1 MSPQTEITRHGG
13 VAVITLSRPPLNI
26 LTWDFR
32 TEIAEKID
40 QCANDNQVRVIVVGS
55 VVEKAFSAGADI
67 KEFAD
72 SMHPG
77 GGAER
82 CRIEHT
88 AYDAI
93 DFVPKPTICA
103 VNGYCLGGGLE
114 LAMAFDIRIASEEAT
129 FGQPEIKLGCF
140 PGGGGT
146 ERLALLVGRAK
157 AKELMYTGAS
167 MDAAEALRIGLV
179 NRVVPTGHALDE
191 SINLATVIAQHS
203 PLALRSIKELVDAV
217 HHVPEEM
224 RTALPRVAERVE
236 AVFQTEEVRAG
247 ANAFLNQH
255 SRPDNSRSSG

>member
-1 MSPQTEITRHGG
+1 MSSQTELTRHNG

-32 TEIAEKID
+32 TEIAEKIE

-55 VVEKAFSAGADI
+55 GVDKAFSAGADI

-82 CRIEHT
+82 CRIEHA

-114 LAMAFDIRIASEEAT
+114 LAMAFDIRIASQEAI

-157 AKELMYTGAS
+157 AKELMYTGAPIG
-167 MDAAEALRIGLV
+167 ATEALRIGLV
-179 NRVVPTGHALDE
+179 NRVVPAGSALEE
-191 SINLATVIAQHS
+191 SIKLAFLIAQHS

-217 HHVPEEM
+217 HHVPDEM
-224 RTALPRVAERVE
+224 HAALPRAAERVE

-247 ANAFLNQH
+247 ANAFLTRH
-255 SRPDNSRSSG
+255 SRPDDRSPS

>member
-1 MSPQTEITRHGG
+1 MSLQTELTRHNG

-26 LTWDFR
+26 LTWEFR

-40 QCANDNQVRVIVVGS
+40 QCASDNQVRVIVVGS
-55 VVEKAFSAGADI
+55 GVDKAFSAGADI

-82 CRIEHT
+82 CRIEHA

-114 LAMAFDIRIASEEAT
+114 LAMAFDIRIASEEAI

-157 AKELMYTGAS
+157 AKEMMYTGAPIG
-167 MDAAEALRIGLV
+167 ATEALRIGLV
-179 NRVVPTGHALDE
+179 NRVVPAGSALEE
-191 SINLATVIAQHS
+191 SIKLATMIAQYS

-236 AVFQTEEVRAG
+236 TVFRTEEVRAG
-247 ANAFLNQH
+247 ANAFLTRH
-255 SRPDNSRSSG
+255 SRPDDRSPS

>member
-1 MSPQTEITRHGG
+1 MSPQTELTLLGG
-13 VAVITLSRPPLNI
+13 VAVIRLSRPPLNI

-32 TEIAEKID
+32 TEITARIE
-40 QCANDNQVRVIVVGS
+40 QCANENHVRVIVVGS
-55 VVEKAFSAGADI
+55 AVEKAFSAGADI

-72 SMHPG
+72 SMYPG

-82 CRIEHT
+82 SRIEHA

-93 DFVPKPTICA
+93 DFVSKPTICA

-167 MDAAEALRIGLV
+167 IDAPEAFRIGLV
-179 NRVVPTGHALDE
+179 NRVVPAGRALDE
-191 SINLATVIAQHS
+191 AVKLAKVIAQHS

-217 HHVPEEM
+217 HHAPDEM
-224 RTALPRVAERVE
+224 DAALPRVAERVE

-247 ANAFLNQH
+247 ANAFLTRH
-255 SRPDNSRSSG
+255 SRPDDRSPS

>member
-1 MSPQTEITRHGG
+1 MSPQTKLTRQGG
-13 VAVITLSRPPLNI
+13 VAVVTLARPPLNI

-32 TEIAEKID
+32 TQITERID
-40 QCANDNQVRVIVVGS
+40 RCANDNQVRVIVVGS
-55 VVEKAFSAGADI
+55 AVDKAFSAGADI

-93 DFVPKPTICA
+93 DFVPKPSICA

-167 MDAAEALRIGLV
+167 IDAAEALRIGLV
-179 NRVVPTGHALDE
+179 NRVVPVGRALDE

-203 PLALRSIKELVDAV
+203 PLALRYIKELVDAV
-217 HHVPEEM
+217 HHAPDEL
-224 RTALPRVAERVE
+224 RAALPRVAERVE

-247 ANAFLNQH
+247 ANAFLTRH
-255 SRPDNSRSSG
+255 SRSDDRARS

>member
-1 MSPQTEITRHGG
+1 MSPQTELTLLGG
-13 VAVITLSRPPLNI
+13 VAVIRLSRPPLNI

-32 TEIAEKID
+32 TEITERID
-40 QCANDNQVRVIVVGS
+40 QCANENHVRVIVVGS
-55 VVEKAFSAGADI
+55 AVEKAFSAGADI

-77 GGAER
+77 GGRER
-82 CRIEHT
+82 SRIEHT

-167 MDAAEALRIGLV
+167 IDAPEALRIGLV
-179 NRVVPTGHALDE
+179 NRVVPAGRALDE
-191 SINLATVIAQHS
+191 AIKLANVIAQHA

-217 HHVPEEM
+217 HHSPDEM
-224 RTALPRVAERVE
+224 QAALPRVAERVE

-247 ANAFLNQH
+247 ANAFLTRH
-255 SRPDNSRSSG
+255 SRPDDRSPS